1 MEAFDKYVIFVFL
14 FKILFAILAL
24 LHLYFVVKGKAQS
37 KTDKKVEYWK
47 ERVEFVFIALMSF
60 MLIYLFYPRSTK
72 PIVIDY
78 ETKLLLFIYGI
89 IILIGAKW
97 DIFIKES
104 PVFKKIQTVVN

>member
-1 MEAFDKYVIFVFL
+1 MLRLCFF

-24 LHLYFVVKGKAQS
+24 LHLYFTVKGKAHS
-37 KTDKKVEYWK
+37 EKDKKVEYWK

-60 MLIYLFYPRSTK
+60 MLMYLFYPRSTK
-72 PIVIDY
+72 PIIIDY
-78 ETKLLLFIYGI
+78 ETKLLLFIFGI

-104 PVFKKIQTVVN
+104 PVFKKIQKVVN

>member
-1 MEAFDKYVIFVFL
+1 METFDKYVTFVFL

-24 LHLYFVVKGKAQS
+24 LHLYFVIKGKANTA
-37 KTDKKVEYWK
+37 TDKKVEYWK

-60 MLIYLFYPRSTK
+60 MLMYLFYPRSTK
-72 PIVIDY
+72 PLIIDY
-78 ETKLLLFIYGI
+78 ETKLLLFIFGI

-104 PVFKKIQTVVN
+104 PIFKKIQTVVK